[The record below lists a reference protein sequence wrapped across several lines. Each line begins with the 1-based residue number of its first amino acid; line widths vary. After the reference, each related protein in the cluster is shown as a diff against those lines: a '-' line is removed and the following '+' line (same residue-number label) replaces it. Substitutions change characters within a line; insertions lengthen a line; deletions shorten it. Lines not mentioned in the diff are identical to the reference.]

1 VRLGLTYNLKP
12 AGAEGDQFEEFD
24 SVETIEALESAIR
37 AAGHESIRLGWGLE
51 MLDVLQRE
59 RVDGVFNIAEGV
71 GGRGRESQVPAVLEM
86 LGIPCTG
93 SDALVIALTL
103 DKALAK
109 IVAKS
114 AGIATAA
121 WFVSDLP
128 STSTD
133 KSVCATPDLASI
145 TSTDRS
151 VCATRILPDTHIL
164 PDTQISA
171 QAKPSVAQTL
181 LSVPGQ
187 RPVPDPANLE
197 FPVFAKPAAEGS
209 SMGITDR
216 SLCRDQKELDA
227 AIERL
232 SKYGPVL
239 VEEFLSGDEFT
250 VGIIGGEVLGVMQVI
265 PRGSKEDFIY
275 SLDVKRDYLNRV
287 DYKLADAPDVA
298 EVALQVW
305 RAFGLRD
312 VARIDIRRDRNGVAN
327 FVEVNPLPGV
337 HPITSDLVILARLAG
352 IEHQELIGRIVDDA
366 IKRWAA

>member
-1 VRLGLTYNLKP
+1 VRIGLTYNLKP

-37 AAGHESIRLGWGLE
+37 AAGHEPIRLGWGLK
-51 MLDVLQRE
+51 MLEALQHE

-86 LGIPCTG
+86 LAIPCTG
-93 SDALVIALTL
+93 SDALAIALTL

-114 AGIATAA
+114 AGIATAP
-121 WFVSDLP
+121 WFVGDAPNRL
-128 STSTD
+128 T
-133 KSVCATPDLASI
+133 
-145 TSTDRS
+145 
-151 VCATRILPDTHIL
+151 
-164 PDTQISA
+164 
-171 QAKPSVAQTL
+171 
-181 LSVPGQ
+181 
-187 RPVPDPANLE
+187 

-216 SLCRDQKELDA
+216 SLCRDQIELEA

-232 SKYGPVL
+232 SRYGPVL
-239 VEEFLSGDEFT
+239 VEEFLPGDEFT
-250 VGIIGGEVLGVMQVI
+250 VGIIGGELLGVMQVL
-265 PRGSKEDFIY
+265 PRGDDKDFIY

-287 DYKLADAPDVA
+287 DYRLVDAPDVA
-298 EVALQVW
+298 EVAMQVW

-312 VARIDIRRDRNGVAN
+312 VARIDVRRDRNGVAN

-337 HPITSDLVILARLAG
+337 HPVNSDLVILARLAG
-352 IEHQELIGRIVDDA
+352 ISHSDLIGRIVDAA
-366 IKRWAA
+366 IRRWSA